1 MLLSSYNHEKQ
12 YNSCVNLQVSFLSH
26 IELETQILSCLV
38 FQIITFHTEIGFIA
52 FLQTRITCKLDCFS
66 GIQILVKVL
75 NAWTSLVNFGK
86 LWKSWL
92 MSNQS
97 HCKGKTE
104 THSLYSELS
113 GIPQVGNA
121 IVIVSCLSEE
131 PSQECLGAG
140 LSATANNSLS
150 IYPCRMV
157 MLRPQPRA
165 CSVWQRGW
173 WMVRAGRNGN
183 EPWDSGGHYPPYVL
197 EEFMKITWHTNIFLQ
212 PKQDILCQLWDPHI
226 VYQYNFQDLSPFFPL
241 CLNIVLLSK

>member
-1 MLLSSYNHEKQ
+1 MRSKIIHVLIYRFPSCLTLSWRYKFSVA
-12 YNSCVNLQVSFLSH
+12 CSFL
-26 IELETQILSCLV
+26 L
-38 FQIITFHTEIGFIA
+38 ITFHTEIGFIT

-66 GIQILVKVL
+66 GTQTLVNVP

-104 THSLYSELS
+104 THRLYSELS

-121 IVIVSCLSEE
+121 IVIVACLSEE
-131 PSQECLGAG
+131 PSQECLEAG

-150 IYPCRMV
+150 ISPSKTV
-157 MLRPQPRA
+157 MLRPQPHA
-165 CSVWQRGW
+165 CSLWQRGW

-183 EPWDSGGHYPPYVL
+183 EPWDPGGHYPPYVL

-226 VYQYNFQDLSPFFPL
+226 VYQYNFQDLSPFFL
-241 CLNIVLLSK
+241 CAWTLCYYRSR